1 MFDTRDSAEV
11 LGNYHRRR
19 KIACKVRARSIIQ
32 GDYAVMVCADGARH
46 AKHSAE
52 GAATIVDFL
61 LQHFLLI
68 APKVLTAGSTP
79 QGIDL
84 IVEVL
89 IDARAHLSARWPDT
103 DFDALQSSVV
113 ACLLGP
119 QGLCFI
125 HLGNGFACAIE
136 QSDRNFRFVCSD
148 PHTDIALG
156 TFGSITDV
164 SWFSQLRIQMID
176 GRFIFAAC
184 MSDGALALFQD
195 DRGFAI
201 RKLVEL
207 GLMPADEDGRLAAF
221 LDTALARMLSEED
234 KSICYVCHSGVSQ
247 YLDQLI
253 STNREVVSYPSAKAL
268 QHAASARES
277 RPSHRRLALALLKHF
292 QYDRSRAF
300 WLKYRLLLIGTS
312 VLIVIGLIS
321 MIFLHFKTEEADDVR
336 AIKKLIEQSKKQ
348 TQSP

>member
-46 AKHSAE
+46 AKQSAE

-89 IDARAHLSARWPDT
+89 IDARAPLSARWPDT

-164 SWFSQLRIQMID
+164 SWFSQLRIQMIN

>member
-1 MFDTRDSAEV
+1 MPSWFAQM
-11 LGNYHRRR
+11 G
-19 KIACKVRARSIIQ
+19 
-32 GDYAVMVCADGARH
+32 GARH

-52 GAATIVDFL
+52 GAATIVDYL

-68 APKVLTAGSTP
+68 APKVLTAGSTH

-119 QGLCFI
+119 KGLCFI

-164 SWFSQLRIQMID
+164 SWFSQLRIQMIN

-221 LDTALARMLSEED
+221 LDTALARVLSEED

-300 WLKYRLLLIGTS
+300 WLKYRLLLIGIS

>member
-1 MFDTRDSAEV
+1 MFDTSDSAEV

-19 KIACKVRARSIIQ
+19 KIACKVRARSIIK

-46 AKHSAE
+46 AKQSAE

-68 APKVLTAGSTP
+68 APKVLVAGSAP

-164 SWFSQLRIQMID
+164 SWFSQLRIQMIN
-176 GRFIFAAC
+176 GRVIFAAC

-234 KSICYVCHSGVSQ
+234 KSICYVCNSGVSQ

-300 WLKYRLLLIGTS
+300 WLKYRLLLIGIS

>member
-46 AKHSAE
+46 AKQSAE

>member
-68 APKVLTAGSTP
+68 APKVLTAGSTH

-164 SWFSQLRIQMID
+164 SWFSQLRIQMIN
-176 GRFIFAAC
+176 GRFVFAAC

-234 KSICYVCHSGVSQ
+234 KSICYVCNSGVSQ

>member
-68 APKVLTAGSTP
+68 APKVLTAGSAP
-79 QGIDL
+79 RGIDL

-164 SWFSQLRIQMID
+164 SWFSQLRIQMIN

-234 KSICYVCHSGVSQ
+234 KSICYVCNSGVSQ

-300 WLKYRLLLIGTS
+300 WLKYRSLLIGTS

>member
-46 AKHSAE
+46 AKQSAE

-234 KSICYVCHSGVSQ
+234 KSICYVCNSGVSQ

-336 AIKKLIEQSKKQ
+336 AIKKLIEQSRKQ

>member
-32 GDYAVMVCADGARH
+32 GDYAVMVCANGARH

-221 LDTALARMLSEED
+221 FDTALARMLSEED
-234 KSICYVCHSGVSQ
+234 KSICYVCNSGVSQ

-253 STNREVVSYPSAKAL
+253 STDREVVSYPSAKAL

-336 AIKKLIEQSKKQ
+336 AIKKLIEQSRKQ

>member
-46 AKHSAE
+46 AKQSAE

-336 AIKKLIEQSKKQ
+336 AIKKLIEQSRKQ

>member
-32 GDYAVMVCADGARH
+32 GDYAVMVSADGARH
-46 AKHSAE
+46 AKQSAE

-253 STNREVVSYPSAKAL
+253 STDREVVSYPSAKAL

-336 AIKKLIEQSKKQ
+336 AIKKLIEQSRKQ

>member
-68 APKVLTAGSTP
+68 APKVLTAGSTH

-164 SWFSQLRIQMID
+164 SWFSQLRIQMIN

-234 KSICYVCHSGVSQ
+234 KSICYVCNSGVSQ

-321 MIFLHFKTEEADDVR
+321 TIFLHFKTEEADDVR

>member
-46 AKHSAE
+46 AKQSAE

-253 STNREVVSYPSAKAL
+253 STDREVVSYPSAKAL

-336 AIKKLIEQSKKQ
+336 AIKKLIEQSRKQ

>member
-32 GDYAVMVCADGARH
+32 GDYAVMVCANGARH

>member
-46 AKHSAE
+46 AKQSAE

-234 KSICYVCHSGVSQ
+234 KSICYVCNSGVSQ

>member
-68 APKVLTAGSTP
+68 APKVLTAGSTH

-234 KSICYVCHSGVSQ
+234 KSICYVCNSGVSQ

>member
-68 APKVLTAGSTP
+68 APKVLTAGSTH

-164 SWFSQLRIQMID
+164 SWFSQLRIQMIN

-234 KSICYVCHSGVSQ
+234 KSICYVCNSGVSQ

>member
-1 MFDTRDSAEV
+1 
-11 LGNYHRRR
+11 
-19 KIACKVRARSIIQ
+19 
-32 GDYAVMVCADGARH
+32 
-46 AKHSAE
+46 
-52 GAATIVDFL
+52 
-61 LQHFLLI
+61 
-68 APKVLTAGSTP
+68 
-79 QGIDL
+79 
-84 IVEVL
+84 
-89 IDARAHLSARWPDT
+89 
-103 DFDALQSSVV
+103 
-113 ACLLGP
+113 
-119 QGLCFI
+119 
-125 HLGNGFACAIE
+125 
-136 QSDRNFRFVCSD
+136 
-148 PHTDIALG
+148 
-156 TFGSITDV
+156 
-164 SWFSQLRIQMID
+164 
-176 GRFIFAAC
+176 
-184 MSDGALALFQD
+184 
-195 DRGFAI
+195 
-201 RKLVEL
+201 
-207 GLMPADEDGRLAAF
+207 MPADEDGRLAAF

>member
-1 MFDTRDSAEV
+1 MFDTSDSAEV

-19 KIACKVRARSIIQ
+19 KIACKVCARSIIK

-46 AKHSAE
+46 AKQSAE

-68 APKVLTAGSTP
+68 APKVLVAGSAP

-164 SWFSQLRIQMID
+164 SWFSQLRIQMIN

-221 LDTALARMLSEED
+221 LDTALARVLSEED

-321 MIFLHFKTEEADDVR
+321 MIFLHFKTEEAADVR

>member
-46 AKHSAE
+46 AKQSAE

-253 STNREVVSYPSAKAL
+253 STDREVVSYPSAKAL

-300 WLKYRLLLIGTS
+300 WLKYRSLLIGAS

>member
-68 APKVLTAGSTP
+68 APKVLTAGSTH

-84 IVEVL
+84 IVDVL

-103 DFDALQSSVV
+103 DFDALQNSLV

-156 TFGSITDV
+156 TFGSITNV
-164 SWFSQLRIQMID
+164 SWFSQLRIQMIN

-234 KSICYVCHSGVSQ
+234 KSICYVCNSGVSQ

>member
-46 AKHSAE
+46 AKQSAE

-68 APKVLTAGSTP
+68 APKVLTAGSTH

-164 SWFSQLRIQMID
+164 SWFSQLRIQMIN

-336 AIKKLIEQSKKQ
+336 AIKKLIEQSRKQ

>member
-68 APKVLTAGSTP
+68 APKVLTAGSTH

-164 SWFSQLRIQMID
+164 SWFSQLRIQMIN
-176 GRFIFAAC
+176 GRFVFAAC

-234 KSICYVCHSGVSQ
+234 KSICYVCNSGVSQ

-321 MIFLHFKTEEADDVR
+321 MIFLHFKSEEADDVR

>member
-32 GDYAVMVCADGARH
+32 GDYAVMVSADGARH
-46 AKHSAE
+46 AKQSAE

-300 WLKYRLLLIGTS
+300 WLKYRSLLIGAS

>member
-32 GDYAVMVCADGARH
+32 GDYAVMVSADGARH
-46 AKHSAE
+46 AKQSAE

-68 APKVLTAGSTP
+68 APKVLTAGSTH

-234 KSICYVCHSGVSQ
+234 KSICYVCNSGVSQ

-336 AIKKLIEQSKKQ
+336 AIKKLIEQSRKQ

>member
-68 APKVLTAGSTP
+68 APKVLTAGSTH

-164 SWFSQLRIQMID
+164 SWFSQLRIQMIN

-234 KSICYVCHSGVSQ
+234 KSICYVCNSGVSQ

-300 WLKYRLLLIGTS
+300 WLKYRSLLIGTS

>member
-46 AKHSAE
+46 AKQSAE

-68 APKVLTAGSTP
+68 APKVLTAGSTH

>member
-32 GDYAVMVCADGARH
+32 GDYAVMVCANGARH

-253 STNREVVSYPSAKAL
+253 STDREVVSYPSAKAL

-300 WLKYRLLLIGTS
+300 WLKYRSLLIGTS

>member
-46 AKHSAE
+46 AKQSAE

-68 APKVLTAGSTP
+68 APKVLTAGSTH

-164 SWFSQLRIQMID
+164 SWFSQLRIQMIN

-234 KSICYVCHSGVSQ
+234 KSICYVCNSGVSQ

-300 WLKYRLLLIGTS
+300 WLKYRSLLIGTS

>member
-46 AKHSAE
+46 AKQSAE

-68 APKVLTAGSTP
+68 APKVLTAGSTH

-234 KSICYVCHSGVSQ
+234 KSICYVCNSGVSQ

>member
-68 APKVLTAGSTP
+68 APKVLTAGSTH

-164 SWFSQLRIQMID
+164 SWFSQLRIQMIN

-234 KSICYVCHSGVSQ
+234 KSICYVCNSGVSQ

-321 MIFLHFKTEEADDVR
+321 MIFLYFQTEEADDVR

>member
-164 SWFSQLRIQMID
+164 SWFSQLRIQMIN

-234 KSICYVCHSGVSQ
+234 KSICYVCNSGVSQ

>member
-68 APKVLTAGSTP
+68 APKVLTAGSTH

-89 IDARAHLSARWPDT
+89 IDARAHLSSRWPDT

-164 SWFSQLRIQMID
+164 SWFSQLRIQMIN
-176 GRFIFAAC
+176 GRFVFAAC

-321 MIFLHFKTEEADDVR
+321 MIFLHFKSEEADDVR

>member
-1 MFDTRDSAEV
+1 MFDTSDSAEV

-46 AKHSAE
+46 AKQSAE

-68 APKVLTAGSTP
+68 APKVLTAGSARR
-79 QGIDL
+79 GIDL

-164 SWFSQLRIQMID
+164 SWFSQLRIQMIN

-234 KSICYVCHSGVSQ
+234 KSICYVCNSGVSQ

>member
-46 AKHSAE
+46 AKQSAE

-300 WLKYRLLLIGTS
+300 WLKYRLLLIGIS

-336 AIKKLIEQSKKQ
+336 AIKKLIEQSRKQ

>member
-336 AIKKLIEQSKKQ
+336 AIKKLIEQSRKQ

>member
-1 MFDTRDSAEV
+1 
-11 LGNYHRRR
+11 
-19 KIACKVRARSIIQ
+19 
-32 GDYAVMVCADGARH
+32 MVCADGARH
-46 AKHSAE
+46 AKQSAE

-68 APKVLTAGSTP
+68 APKVLTAGSTH

-164 SWFSQLRIQMID
+164 SWFSQLRIQMIN

-234 KSICYVCHSGVSQ
+234 KSICYVCNSGVSQ

>member
-68 APKVLTAGSTP
+68 APKVLTAGSTH

-164 SWFSQLRIQMID
+164 SWFSQLRIQMIN

-221 LDTALARMLSEED
+221 LDTALARVLSEED

>member
-46 AKHSAE
+46 AKQSAE

-207 GLMPADEDGRLAAF
+207 GLMRADEDGRLAAF

-268 QHAASARES
+268 QHAASVRES

-300 WLKYRLLLIGTS
+300 WLKYRSLLIGTS

>member
-32 GDYAVMVCADGARH
+32 GDYAVMVCANGARH

-68 APKVLTAGSTP
+68 APKVLTAGSTH

-89 IDARAHLSARWPDT
+89 IDARAHLSARWPAT

-253 STNREVVSYPSAKAL
+253 STDREVVSYPSAKAL

-300 WLKYRLLLIGTS
+300 WLKYRSLLIGTS

-336 AIKKLIEQSKKQ
+336 AIKKLIEQSRKQ

>member
-46 AKHSAE
+46 AKQSAE

-164 SWFSQLRIQMID
+164 SWFSQLRIQMIN

-234 KSICYVCHSGVSQ
+234 KSICYVCNSGVSQ